1 MNLTP
6 GRALLLSRTVQ
17 LTRPAGAPYTGPS
30 AGVMALWGV
39 ASAASMAAS
48 AYHGVKRNR
57 GSAGWGVAWGL
68 SGALFPVITPA
79 IAIAQGFAKPA

>member
-1 MNLTP
+1 MDLTT

-17 LTRPAGAPYTGPS
+17 LARPAGAPYTGPS

-48 AYHGVKRNR
+48 AYHGVKRNH

-68 SGALFPVITPA
+68 SGALFPVITPT